1 MKLNITKPY
10 LLLLLL
16 PLAIGGLGGCAGTQS
31 FGTAARAGDTVV
43 LPVGWLNLKRQNLT
57 VTIADANSSVTTYSP
72 GSDAVR
78 AVANLYPDPSSF
90 AVVNSRTGT
99 NLGPGNNI
107 NSQITSKD
115 REWWQSIIMLNL
127 PSSLAPGIATIN
139 IIDSAGATIP
149 PLTVTVLP
157 GTGSPSSFEATFGGG
172 PVNWLGAFPSYLRD
186 METTARYM
194 VKFSGGI
201 MPHSIQLG
209 FTHTPGVGVP
219 WVVNPTGDM
228 KSAVWSDD
236 GNGNLKVMLA
246 PTNGITLP
254 KLAGLANPIAY
265 GLVQFK
271 FYIAGGITGLS
282 QPTVKAYDINGS
294 PITGVTATV
303 TPQ

>member
-1 MKLNITKPY
+1 MKLKIKSTY

-16 PLAIGGLGGCAGTQS
+16 PLAFGGLGGCAGTQS

-57 VTIADANSSVTTYSP
+57 VTIADANSIVTTYSP

-78 AVANLYPDPSSF
+78 AVANLYPDPSSL
-90 AVVNSRTGT
+90 AVVSSRTKTG
-99 NLGPGNNI
+99 LGPGGNI
-107 NSQITSKD
+107 NGWVTGQD

-139 IIDSAGATIP
+139 IVDSAGASIP

-172 PVNWLGAFPSYLRD
+172 PVNWLSAFPSYLRD

-194 VKFSGGI
+194 VTFSGGV

-219 WVVNPTGDM
+219 WIVNPTGDM

-236 GNGNLKVMLA
+236 TNGNLKVMLA
-246 PTNGITLP
+246 PINGITLP
-254 KLAGLANPIAY
+254 KLTGINNPIAV

-282 QPTVKAYDINGS
+282 QPTIKAYDITGS

-303 TPQ
+303 TAQ